1 MRAPQRT
8 LNIERGWMSSY
19 VRSLQKSHNT
29 ILIIVSWASNEKIWQ
44 CVFRID
50 KIVSFDKESFDEM
63 MRITTNGKSGI
74 HCSLLN
80 SYSVTSIWNLID
92 QEHTIRFFISPS
104 TRASATST
112 RSCRQ
117 HITRLHYNV
126 QIISHFLSKKNLN
139 TEGHRCECEG
149 KWKSRPNSWPIVAF
163 DSNERRA
170 HMCW

>member
-74 HCSLLN
+74 TQQLQRNIDMKSDRPRTHNSILYLTFDESQCHQYSHLSTAHNTFTLQCSNNLTFPQQKKLKHGRT
-80 SYSVTSIWNLID
+80 SVWMWRKVEITTELMTD
-92 QEHTIRFFISPS
+92 RGVRFQRTQSPHVL
-104 TRASATST
+104 RE
-112 RSCRQ
+112 
-117 HITRLHYNV
+117 
-126 QIISHFLSKKNLN
+126 K
-139 TEGHRCECEG
+139 
-149 KWKSRPNSWPIVAF
+149 
-163 DSNERRA
+163 
-170 HMCW
+170 